1 MRGGYVMTDKDSLEY
16 MIKLLDSIQVSGLAN
31 MQKLL
36 YVAQGLQAI
45 CSKVDASA
53 EPDEVKK

>member
-1 MRGGYVMTDKDSLEY
+1 MTDKDSLEY

-36 YVAQGLQAI
+36 YVAQGLQAM
-45 CSKVDASA
+45 CSKVDASP
-53 EPDEVKK
+53 EPDKVKK